1 MKLLSGLK
9 NFLENC
15 EDKMKFFHITVESDD
30 LDVNKMQSIVG
41 DQFGRYFIKG
51 NPIYDKY
58 TGKITEK
65 TQKSNR
71 WVYSYETQSNN
82 INIGLQT
89 FLKNLLS
96 NEKLLP
102 YLEKYGAVVE
112 IVVYYSDAKSNHQ
125 ITISKENIALLLK
138 ANAKLKFITIDF

>member
-1 MKLLSGLK
+1 
-9 NFLENC
+9 
-15 EDKMKFFHITVESDD
+15 MKFFHITVESDD

-102 YLEKYGAVVE
+102 YLAKYGAVVE